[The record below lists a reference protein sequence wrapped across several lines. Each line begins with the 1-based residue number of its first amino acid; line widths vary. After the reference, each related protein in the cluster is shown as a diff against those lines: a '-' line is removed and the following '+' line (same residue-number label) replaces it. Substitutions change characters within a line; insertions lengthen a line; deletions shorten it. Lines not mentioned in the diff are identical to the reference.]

1 MLSHAGVVS
10 TILHPHILQPQL
22 GGGHDPVLSLIEGR
36 MVDERERGER
46 ERGANGGES
55 ERTSQE
61 NDSQW
66 SYSMRVPVTE
76 AINSQT
82 RCIYLNK
89 WNKFHINSIH

>member
-36 MVDERERGER
+36 MVGERERGGG
-46 ERGANGGES
+46 GANGGES

-61 NDSQW
+61 NVSQW
-66 SYSMRVPVTE
+66 SYSMRVSVRE

-82 RCIYLNK
+82 KCIYLNK
-89 WNKFHINSIH
+89 LNKFHINPIH

>member
-22 GGGHDPVLSLIEGR
+22 GGGHDPVLSLLEGR
-36 MVDERERGER
+36 MVGERERGGG
-46 ERGANGGES
+46 GANGGES

-61 NDSQW
+61 NVSQW
-66 SYSMRVPVTE
+66 SYSMLVPVRE

-82 RCIYLNK
+82 RCIYLNS
-89 WNKFHINSIH
+89 NPTE